1 MVRVTLCKTGAKRAG
16 CMSTNEIAALTGG
29 VFSGPSEFAQRI
41 RDFLAA
47 AAVQKWPHMVWSDVD
62 FQDWP
67 LREKAVVEALNAW
80 AGPGRRLT
88 MIAKRYNQVTLL
100 HPRFVQWR
108 GIWSHLVDCRV
119 VRHLDD
125 SEMPSALVGPEWFLH
140 RRETT
145 RSNGICG
152 KEPRGRVE
160 LTELLDECNRQSSPG
175 FPATTLGL

>member
-1 MVRVTLCKTGAKRAG
+1 
-16 CMSTNEIAALTGG
+16 MSTNELALLIAGT
-29 VFSGPSEFAQRI
+29 FSGPSEFAQRI
-41 RDFLAA
+41 REFIAA

-62 FQDWP
+62 FEDWP
-67 LREKAVVEALNAW
+67 LRERAVAEALNAW

-88 MIAKRYNQVTLL
+88 MIAKRYNQVTIL

-108 GIWSHLVDCRV
+108 GTWSHLVDCRV
-119 VRHLDD
+119 VKHLDD

-140 RRETT
+140 RREST
-145 RSNGICG
+145 RSIGICG
-152 KEPRGRVE
+152 LEPRGRVE